1 MLQSSTTNP
10 ALNARICFLETRPQF
25 LLLPVVL
32 VFLASAMALN
42 AGRVDLLDAFLACAG
57 LLLLHAS
64 VNVLNDYH
72 DFQTGIDQRT
82 RRTPFSG
89 GSGLLPAGRLRAGQA
104 LLLGRLCFAS
114 AVPIAVYFLLAKGFS
129 LLPLFLVGAFFVV
142 GYTPVLTRVG
152 MGAGEIAAGLGLG
165 TLPVAGTY
173 FILTGTLTAEALY
186 ASVPSGFLV
195 LNLLLLNELPD
206 VEADRFG
213 GRRTLPI
220 VLGVRKA
227 AWVYGVVS
235 VGVYVWIAAGVLL
248 GLMPAWTL
256 LGCLTLPAA
265 VRAIR
270 GSFVAPEQPER
281 LLPALGANVFVV
293 LATQAAIAF
302 GYLLAAAR

>member
-1 MLQSSTTNP
+1 LRSGIPNP
-10 ALNARICFLETRPQF
+10 ALSARICFQETRPQF

-32 VFLASAMALN
+32 VFLASAMALH
-42 AGRVDLLDAFLACAG
+42 AGPIDFLDSILACAG

-72 DFQTGIDQRT
+72 DFQTGIDCRT

-89 GSGLLPAGRLRAGQA
+89 GSGLLPAGRMRAGQA
-104 LLLGRLCFAS
+104 LFVGLVSFGL
-114 AVPIAVYFLLAKGFS
+114 AVPIGVYFLVTKGVS
-129 LLPLFLVGAFFVV
+129 LLPLFLVGAFFVM
-142 GYTPVLTRVG
+142 GYTPLLTRLG

-173 FILTGTLTAEALY
+173 FILAGSLPAEALY

-195 LNLLLLNELPD
+195 LNLLLLNEFPD

-220 VLGVRKA
+220 LLGIRKA
-227 AWVYGVVS
+227 AWIYSAVAMAVYA
-235 VGVYVWIAAGVLL
+235 WIAAGAWL

-256 LGCLTLPAA
+256 LGCLTFPAA
-265 VRAIR
+265 VRAVR
-270 GSFVAPEQPER
+270 GAFAFVEQPER

-293 LATQAAIAF
+293 LATQAGMAA

>member
-1 MLQSSTTNP
+1 MHSSTTNP
-10 ALNARICFLETRPQF
+10 ALTARICFLETRPQF

-32 VFLASAMALN
+32 VFLASAMALK
-42 AGRVDLLDAFLACAG
+42 AGRFDLLDSILACAG

-72 DFQTGIDQRT
+72 DFQTGIDRRT

-104 LLLGRLCFAS
+104 LLLGVFSFGL
-114 AVPIAVYFLLAKGFS
+114 AVPIGVYFLLTKGFS
-129 LLPLFLVGAFFVV
+129 LFPLFLVGAFLVA
-142 GYTPVLTRVG
+142 GYTPVLTRLG

-173 FILTGTLTAEALY
+173 FILAGALTSESLY

-195 LNLLLLNELPD
+195 LNLLLLNEFPD

-220 VLGVRKA
+220 VLGIRKA
-227 AWVYGVVS
+227 AWIYGAVSAAVYL
-235 VGVYVWIAAGVLL
+235 WIGAGVCL

-270 GSFVAPEQPER
+270 GAFAAPEQPEK
-281 LLPALGANVFVV
+281 LLSALGANVFVV
-293 LATQAAIAF
+293 LATQAGMAA